1 MIFHPFLDPSARL
14 MLKDTSCSWPGVTS
28 SSSPSLQGLPDL
40 EFTAELFLDAD
51 FSLAVLKLL
60 ALLSSLLKLL
70 ALFRAGLALWGW
82 RRGESR
88 GTGEW
93 IGRGDGER
101 DGDLGLRL

>member
-1 MIFHPFLDPSARL
+1 MRNVTTQEYQKKNMELINGNFDPLS
-14 MLKDTSCSWPGVTS
+14 SCLWGTS
-28 SSSPSLQGLPDL
+28 SISYL
-40 EFTAELFLDAD
+40 ELTAELFLDAD

-88 GTGEW
+88 GMGEW
-93 IGRGDGER
+93 VGRGDGER
-101 DGDLGLRL
+101 DGDLIFRS